1 MKKLIPLV
9 SFVLACL
16 AARAENIA
24 PQPLATITFRGEV
37 IPVFSADQGI
47 QPTKHVL
54 PEYPARE
61 RLAQIQGEVV
71 LTLLVGADGKVAEV
85 NVLSSEPKASFGQAA
100 RDAALQW
107 QYEPVRRD
115 GRPTSFIVQEPVSF
129 SISDDYKHSM
139 KRPIPASFRSR

>member
-9 SFVLACL
+9 SFALACL
-16 AARAENIA
+16 AAHAEHTA

-37 IPVFSADQGI
+37 IPVFSADQQI
-47 QPTKHVL
+47 QPAKKVQ
-54 PEYPARE
+54 PEYPGRE
-61 RLAQIQGEVV
+61 RLAQIQGQVM

-85 NVLSSEPKASFGQAA
+85 DILSSEPKASFGKAA

-107 QYEPVRRD
+107 QYEPVMRD
-115 GRPTSFIVQEPVSF
+115 GRPTAFIVQEPVTF
-129 SISDDYKHSM
+129 FISDDYKYSM